1 LGFGSSLAAFGSS
14 LLVGNPAA
22 TGGPLAVGAG
32 YLMNP
37 ATGAVLQTF
46 YSPDAS
52 TCFFGST
59 VAAVGGGAAWVGT
72 FTGEVFGCR
81 PKHFLFDPTSGA
93 VLNTINDPIPQSNDQ
108 TFGKS
113 VVPVGADRI
122 LTGDQYDL
130 GITASA
136 I

>member
-1 LGFGSSLAAFGSS
+1 MPHWKRLLARILFVVAAMPGGAGAWQWALTRAIPSPSPTTQLPILGFGSSLAAFGSS

-59 VAAVGGGAAWVGT
+59 VAAVGGGAAWVG
-72 FTGEVFGCR
+72 
-81 PKHFLFDPTSGA
+81 
-93 VLNTINDPIPQSNDQ
+93 
-108 TFGKS
+108 
-113 VVPVGADRI
+113 
-122 LTGDQYDL
+122 
-130 GITASA
+130 
-136 I
+136 